1 MQCDQGGLGLF
12 MPEKQV
18 VLLFMK
24 APIRGQVKTRLA
36 GLIGDEAAL
45 DLYKHFIFD
54 ILTTVEQTGYAVRV
68 FFFPP
73 EGKTALSDSLPHQY
87 YLMPQHGE
95 DLGAKM
101 ENAFARI
108 FAEGFSSAV
117 LIGTDIPDL
126 PAAIIHEA
134 FSSLKLNDAVIG
146 SSTDGGYYL
155 IGFKRKTFLPDVF
168 RGMPWGTHR
177 VLSGTLAVLKNALYR
192 FHLVPRWNDIDTLE
206 DLRAFFERNKDA
218 GFSQSKTLQYLFAT
232 RLLEKEGPVDKS
244 V

>member
-1 MQCDQGGLGLF
+1 

-36 GLIGDEAAL
+36 VDIGEEAAL

-54 ILTTVEQTGYAVRV
+54 ILATVEQAGYAVRV

-73 EGKTALSDSLPHQY
+73 EGKAALSDLLPHQH
-87 YLMPQHGE
+87 YLVPQQGE

-101 ENAFARI
+101 KNAFACI

-117 LIGTDIPDL
+117 LIGSDIPDL
-126 PAAIIHEA
+126 SAAIIHEA

-146 SSTDGGYYL
+146 PATDGGYYL
-155 IGFKRKTFLPDVF
+155 IGFRKETFSPDVF
-168 RGMPWGTHR
+168 RGMSWGTHR
-177 VLSGTLAVLKNALYR
+177 VLSDTLAVLKNALHR

-232 RLLEKEGPVDKS
+232 RLLEKERPVNKS